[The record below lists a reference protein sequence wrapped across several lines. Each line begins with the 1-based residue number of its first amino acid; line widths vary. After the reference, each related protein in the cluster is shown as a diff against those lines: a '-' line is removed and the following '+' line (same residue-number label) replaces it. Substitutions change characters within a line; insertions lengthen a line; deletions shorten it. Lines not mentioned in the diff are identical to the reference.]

1 MLKLQV
7 DNVVISGPSLA
18 SMLTMAG
25 MNRSNGLAVWIGQE
39 TSVTKACITDQD
51 ADGTKTEKNIVL
63 QVCMQSLLKNLKCKN
78 FFVCFKIAF
87 GSDGFPA
94 CTKLLKTSRTIN
106 SRLFVHKSKNVKK
119 IYVVYSLC
127 LLA

>member
-63 QVCMQSLLKNLKCKN
+63 QVCMQSLLKMQKL
-78 FFVCFKIAF
+78 VCMFQ
-87 GSDGFPA
+87 
-94 CTKLLKTSRTIN
+94 N
-106 SRLFVHKSKNVKK
+106 SFWLRWLS
-119 IYVVYSLC
+119 SLY
-127 LLA
+127 